1 MSDETNAGGGDI
13 TPPGLSF
20 AFRILLEFDAGPRLR
35 FEPAFQAGRRGFVA
49 VQGGTIEGPML
60 SGRVISQSGGDWP
73 RLWASGLVE
82 FEAHYLL
89 AAADGTPIYIQNRGL
104 AYAAPE
110 VQARI
115 ESGLP
120 VSAADT
126 YCRVTPRFEVPAG
139 PHEWLARTL
148 FIGKGER
155 RGAQSVFDYY
165 AVT

>member
-1 MSDETNAGGGDI
+1 MIDEPAGNDM
-13 TPPGLSF
+13 TSPGLEF
-20 AFRILLEFDAGPRLR
+20 AFRIRLEFDAGPRLR

-49 VQGGTIEGPML
+49 VQGGSIDGPRL
-60 SGRVISQSGGDWP
+60 SGRVLSRSGGDWP
-73 RLWASGLVE
+73 RLWHSGLVE

-89 AAADGTPIYIQNRGL
+89 EASDGTPIYIHNRGL
-104 AYAAPE
+104 AYSTPE

-115 ESGLP
+115 ESGQP
-120 VSAADT
+120 VSAEDT

>member
-1 MSDETNAGGGDI
+1 MKNDQPASSDMS
-13 TPPGLSF
+13 PPGLSY

-35 FEPAFQAGRRGFVA
+35 FEPAFQSGRRGFVA
-49 VQGGTIEGPML
+49 VQGGSIEGPRL
-60 SGRVISQSGGDWP
+60 NGRVLSRSGGDWP
-73 RLWASGLVE
+73 RLWHSGLVE

-89 AAADGTPIYIQNRGL
+89 EAADGTPIYIHNRGL
-104 AYAAPE
+104 AFATPD

-115 ESGLP
+115 EAGKP
-120 VSAADT
+120 VSADET

-148 FIGKGER
+148 FVGKGER
-155 RGAQSVFDYY
+155 RGSQSVFDYY